1 MDQGT
6 SVGIFQSG
14 GCKRCINA
22 DGKSPKSIPAQPFYI
37 IEKLRNSGSSDRLSS
52 IRHGTLAP
60 VRCCVTIWRSSLIC
74 VHRDSH
80 LMTENLVGRASH
92 ETDRNQR
99 QIIEKLQRHIHRG

>member
-37 IEKLRNSGSSDRLSS
+37 IGKIRNSGSSDRLSS
-52 IRHGTLAP
+52 IRHGTLL
-60 VRCCVTIWRSSLIC
+60 CD
-74 VHRDSH
+74 DSA
-80 LMTENLVGRASH
+80 LVVDLYPSRFS
-92 ETDRNQR
+92 TYD
-99 QIIEKLQRHIHRG
+99 